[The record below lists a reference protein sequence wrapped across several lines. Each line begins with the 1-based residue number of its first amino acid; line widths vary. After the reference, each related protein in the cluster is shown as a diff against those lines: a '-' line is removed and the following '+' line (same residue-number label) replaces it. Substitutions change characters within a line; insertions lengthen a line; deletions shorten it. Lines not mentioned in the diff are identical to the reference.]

1 VLLRGVKPVDDL
13 YKTGDMVDHA
23 YHLLKNDAFELAAQ
37 TPEQNMIL
45 VFAKLGI
52 TEGHEDFRSCVV
64 ALYFENR
71 RYAIDALREGIT
83 LDGEFQGQQWQIFP

>member
-1 VLLRGVKPVDDL
+1 
-13 YKTGDMVDHA
+13 MVDHA

-52 TEGHEDFRSCVV
+52 TEGHGEFRSCINEM
-64 ALYFENR
+64 YFEKR
-71 RYAIDALREGIT
+71 STAISALREGIT
-83 LDGEFQGQQWQIFP
+83 LDGEFQCQQRQQFP